1 MTDEPRSGQ
10 GDPPNLSLPPEQ
22 SRSGEVIAKVVEGAA
37 SAVPIVGGPLAVV
50 IATVFGMAYS
60 RRVDQWRDDLTAAV
74 QYLMDNQGLTV
85 EELADSDDFLDAVAT
100 ATRVAATTASQEK
113 LHRLRNALVNIGSG
127 TALRSDKQAI
137 YLRYIDELTPSHMSL
152 LDFMTDPPGYCERHQ
167 VPWPNVMMGGL
178 GAVVD
183 QALPELAADKDFLET
198 LGADLSR
205 FGLISHPGFNSVMS
219 GERLKAGRGTA
230 KGAEF
235 VSFISSPLD
244 QDD

>member
-1 MTDEPRSGQ
+1 MTDEPDTGH
-10 GDPPNLSLPPEQ
+10 GDQPTVSSPPQQ

-60 RRVDQWRDDLTAAV
+60 RRVDQWRDDLTDAV
-74 QYLMDNQGLTV
+74 QYLLDNQGLTV

-113 LHRLRNALVNIGSG
+113 RHRLRNALVNIGSG
-127 TALRSDKQAI
+127 TAIRPDKQAI
-137 YLRYIDELTPSHMSL
+137 YLRYIDELTPSHMIL
-152 LDFMTDPPGYCERHQ
+152 LDFMTDPPGFCERHQ
-167 VPWPNVMMGGL
+167 VPWPNIYSGGL
-178 GAVVD
+178 RAVVEV
-183 QALPELAADKDFLET
+183 ALPELAADRDFLDT
-198 LGADLSR
+198 LAADLSR
-205 FGLISHPGFNSVMS
+205 FGLVDHPGFSSMMT
-219 GERLKAGRGTA
+219 GEGLKAGRGTA